1 MKKVSI
7 IFIIFIIAATLL
19 IYPIGNSM
27 WLPVGIRVGYFLFWF
42 LAFLANLF
50 LSRRLL
56 DKRMF
61 RLEKRLGTRCL
72 HIYTASLLDE
82 FYLLDMES
90 CQLIGLFGLN
100 PFRFQYLD
108 AGLIEDVEIIV
119 RGLHKNVVDA
129 IVCRIHFEERK
140 YDIYLHRYNKLA
152 LYVGSKEEKE
162 LMDYADKIKNSLLEA
177 SRMSKNGVSRRNT
190 AAMK

>member
-7 IFIIFIIAATLL
+7 LFVIFILAVTLL
-19 IYPIGNSM
+19 IYPIAVSM
-27 WLPVGIRVGYFLFWF
+27 WIPVGIRVGYFLCWF
-42 LAFLANLF
+42 LAFWANIF
-50 LSRRLL
+50 FSRKLL
-56 DKRMF
+56 DKRML
-61 RLEKRLGTRCL
+61 RLEKQLGNRCL

-82 FYLLDMES
+82 FYLLDMEK

-119 RGLHKNVVDA
+119 RGFNKNVVDA
-129 IVCRIHFEERK
+129 IVCRIHFEGRA
-140 YDIYLHRYNKLA
+140 YDIYLHRYNKLT

-162 LMDYADKIKNSLLEA
+162 LMDYADKIKNSLLKA
-177 SRMSKNGVSRRNT
+177 SQMSKKQGGRRNT
-190 AAMK
+190 AAVK